1 MLFGKRKR
9 RVKRVLI
16 IEDEPLTAFENERM
30 IEDCGY
36 EVVATHDDY
45 EEAVA
50 TLESEE
56 VHLILSDV
64 RLRGDRTGL
73 DVAREARKRGIPLL
87 FVTGHPPDNV
97 GDHAVGCLLKP
108 YSDKTLKSALKA
120 LEKHCAGEPAKPPKG
135 LSLYPLTIEPRSIG
149 ADTED

>member
-9 RVKRVLI
+9 YVKRVLI
-16 IEDEPLTAFENERM
+16 IEDEPLTAFDNEVM
-30 IEDCGY
+30 IQDAGF

-64 RLRGDRTGL
+64 RLRGDKTGIDL
-73 DVAREARKRGIPLL
+73 AAEARRRGIPLV
-87 FVTGHPPDNV
+87 FITGHAPDNA
-97 GDHAVGCLLKP
+97 HELCAGCLMKP
-108 YSDKTLKSALKA
+108 YNERTLRSALDA
-120 LEKHCAGEPAKPPKG
+120 IDKHLAGKPAKPPKG
-135 LSLYPLTIEPRSIG
+135 LMLYPFEKSAPTG
-149 ADTED
+149 